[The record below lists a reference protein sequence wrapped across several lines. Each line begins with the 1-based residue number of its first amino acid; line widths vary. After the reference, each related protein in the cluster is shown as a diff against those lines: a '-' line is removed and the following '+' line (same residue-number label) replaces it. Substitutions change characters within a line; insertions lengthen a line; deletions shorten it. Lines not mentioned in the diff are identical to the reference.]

1 LGGLIRQGLFR
12 EDLFFRL
19 NVVPLRLPPL
29 RERLEDIGDLAQ
41 HFFVLAAAEGLP
53 LKRIEPDALERLK
66 RYRWPGNIRELEN
79 LTRRLAALYP
89 QEAVTAQL
97 VDMELGADAAGTGPY
112 YPAALD
118 PEKRRPGEPE
128 PRPTLAGAME
138 RHIAELF
145 HEHGAGLPPPGLYY
159 RILREI
165 EYPMIAAVLA
175 ATRGN
180 QIKAAE
186 LLGLNRNT
194 LRKKVRDLDIRW
206 IRSPR

>member
-1 LGGLIRQGLFR
+1 
-12 EDLFFRL
+12 
-19 NVVPLRLPPL
+19 
-29 RERLEDIGDLAQ
+29 
-41 HFFVLAAAEGLP
+41 VLAAAEGLP

-97 VDMELGADAAGTGPY
+97 VDMELGADAPGIGPH
-112 YPAALD
+112 YPAPLD
-118 PEKRRPGEPE
+118 PEKRRSGKPE

-138 RHIAELF
+138 RHLSELF
-145 HEHGAGLPPPGLYY
+145 QAHGTGLPPPGLYY

-165 EYPMIAAVLA
+165 EYPMISAALA
-175 ATRGN
+175 ATRGS

-194 LRKKVRDLDIRW
+194 LRKKVRDLDIKWMRA
-206 IRSPR
+206 PR